1 MKKLNSLQTNAQVL
15 EQIRKTRG
23 RLAQNNLPEM
33 RSFTERAG
41 VKVSFT
47 GYTILCLFFKLP
59 TGYLFVILFHLQGSG
74 TCQKHIHCVTLEIL
88 AIVVVISRDVILLS

>member
-41 VKVSFT
+41 VKVSF
-47 GYTILCLFFKLP
+47 KLP

-74 TCQKHIHCVTLEIL
+74 TCQKHIQCVSLFYFRDKCEFL
-88 AIVVVISRDVILLS
+88 AGNHVLTKLVIVI